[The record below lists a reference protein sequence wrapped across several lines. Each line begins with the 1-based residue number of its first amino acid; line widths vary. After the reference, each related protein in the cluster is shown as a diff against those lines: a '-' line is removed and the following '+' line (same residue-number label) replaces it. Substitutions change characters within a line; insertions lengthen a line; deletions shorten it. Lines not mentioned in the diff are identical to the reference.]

1 VAQPMMNKNF
11 WTWVLLILLT
21 TASYLFSERNG
32 AITVLVMLLLFTVVK
47 IGLVAFQ
54 FMELK
59 KAHVAWI
66 MMLGFVIAVY
76 SVIVI
81 AIHL

>member
-1 VAQPMMNKNF
+1 MKNKNF
-11 WTWVLLILLT
+11 WTWAVLILLT

-32 AITVLVMLLLFTVVK
+32 GATVLVMLLLFTVVK

-59 KAHVAWI
+59 KAHAAWI
-66 MMLGFVIAVY
+66 LMLGFVIAVY
-76 SVIVI
+76 GVIVI